1 MFACFLATF
10 VNPYGWNVYRYVGV
24 TSSVANARRID
35 EWLPPGLHLFAGKIW
50 VASVLMVMLL
60 FALPG
65 RRPKAS
71 EVSLVLCFLLFSCGS
86 IRMAAWWLLIVAPIS
101 AGLLM
106 DKVRRNCSLTEKAEA
121 PNWGAALT
129 TLALLGTAIFCIPSF
144 EKHNPVL
151 SWLGRTK
158 RTEDDLQRVAQSIR
172 QHDPG
177 RIFSR
182 FEWGEYLGWSL
193 APQYKIFMDGRIE
206 IYPDQVW
213 QDFSAITRGRA
224 DWEDILD
231 RYKVDYLVL
240 DSSGF
245 NADLLP
251 QVRQSSIWVEE
262 ERTGSA
268 VLFRRRSNA
277 QAVAKRQ

>member
-1 MFACFLATF
+1 
-10 VNPYGWNVYRYVGV
+10 
-24 TSSVANARRID
+24 
-35 EWLPPGLHLFAGKIW
+35 
-50 VASVLMVMLL
+50 
-60 FALPG
+60 
-65 RRPKAS
+65 
-71 EVSLVLCFLLFSCGS
+71 FLLFSCGS

-106 DKVRRNCSLTEKAEA
+106 ANVRKYWPLAEKVER

-129 TLALLGTAIFCIPSF
+129 VLALFAAAAFCVPSF
-144 EKHNPVL
+144 EQYNTVL

-172 QHDPG
+172 QHEPG

-224 DWEDILD
+224 DW
-231 RYKVDYLVL
+231 
-240 DSSGF
+240 
-245 NADLLP
+245 
-251 QVRQSSIWVEE
+251 
-262 ERTGSA
+262 
-268 VLFRRRSNA
+268 
-277 QAVAKRQ
+277 

>member
-1 MFACFLATF
+1 
-10 VNPYGWNVYRYVGV
+10 
-24 TSSVANARRID
+24 
-35 EWLPPGLHLFAGKIW
+35 
-50 VASVLMVMLL
+50 
-60 FALPG
+60 
-65 RRPKAS
+65 
-71 EVSLVLCFLLFSCGS
+71 
-86 IRMAAWWLLIVAPIS
+86 MAAWWLLIVAPIS

-106 DKVRRNCSLTEKAEA
+106 DNIRRYWPLTENAER
-121 PNWGAALT
+121 PNWGAVLT
-129 TLALLGTAIFCIPSF
+129 VLALFVAVVFCVPSF
-144 EKHNPVL
+144 EQYNPVL

-172 QHDPG
+172 QHEPG
-177 RIFSR
+177 NIFSR

-245 NADLLP
+245 NTDLLP
-251 QVRQSSIWVEE
+251 QVRESMTWVEE
-262 ERTGSA
+262 ETSGSA
-268 VLFRRRSNA
+268 VLFRRRANA
-277 QAVAKRQ
+277 NAMAKVHGD